1 MSKKNRN
8 NQAQDVPQDGSE
20 SIEVQNGAGD
30 THQVQGSSENEKAQQ
45 RIAELEAQLA
55 DAQSSQGSD
64 SKLLERIAHLE
75 GKLDDEMSNED
86 KYQARL
92 EKYKKNVAAKQ
103 AKRDKQD
110 AFMKSLEDGE

>member
-1 MSKKNRN
+1 MSKKNRS
-8 NQAQDVPQDGSE
+8 NQAQDVPQDGSD

-30 THQVQGSSENEKAQQ
+30 KHEVPVSSQNEQSQQ
-45 RIAELEAQLA
+45 RIHELEMQLKE
-55 DAQSSQGSD
+55 AQSSQGS
-64 SKLLERIAHLE
+64 SAQLLERIAHLE
-75 GKLDDEMSNED
+75 GKLQGEMSNED

-110 AFMKSLEDGE
+110 AFMKSLENEE